1 MTTIDWLPVEDVAA
15 GRLGLP
21 DTPAARAADTL
32 CRDASEPF
40 LAHHQLRSYLWAAV
54 LGGARGIEVDHESLF
69 IAAALHDL
77 GLTERYWG
85 EACFEVT
92 GGETAARFLAER
104 GWAADRADVVRRAI
118 VLHIEQSIPLE
129 LGAVA
134 HVLDLGV
141 TADVSGGRLDEIDP
155 DVREGILAAYPR
167 LDFKRRMTEVL
178 RRDADAHPECATAR
192 WFADV
197 DLAGRIAAAGFNE

>member
-1 MTTIDWLPVEDVAA
+1 MLDWLPVDAVAA

-21 DTPAARAADTL
+21 DSPTTRAADAL

-40 LAHHQLRSYLWAAV
+40 LANHQLRSYLWAAV
-54 LGGARGIEVDHESLF
+54 LGRARGIEVDHESLF
-69 IAAALHDL
+69 VAAALHDL

-85 EACFEVT
+85 DACFEVN
-92 GGETAARFLAER
+92 GGEAAARFLIER
-104 GWAADRADVVRRAI
+104 GWPADRADVVRRAI
-118 VLHIEQSIPLE
+118 VLHIEQSIPIE

-141 TADVSGGRLDEIDP
+141 TVDVSGGRLDEIDP
-155 DVREGILAAYPR
+155 EVRSTVLAAYPR

-178 RRDADAHPECATAR
+178 RRDADAHPECATAL
-192 WFADV
+192 WFDEV
-197 DLAGRIAAAGFNE
+197 DLAGRIAAAGFDD